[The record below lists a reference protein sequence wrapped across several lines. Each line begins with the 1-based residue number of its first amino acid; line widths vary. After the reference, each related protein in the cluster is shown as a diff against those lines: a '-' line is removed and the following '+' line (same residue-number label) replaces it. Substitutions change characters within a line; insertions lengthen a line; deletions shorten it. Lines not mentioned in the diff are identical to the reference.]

1 MYYRMDAVRS
11 DGTSFNWPSD
21 ILSAL
26 QLSSTDVGIV
36 ATIRTQAEG
45 AIRDVY
51 LPLTWPGQQA
61 PSGARGAYQLI
72 VVPGVELKEVF
83 LSLSRSGERRGKPVM
98 ENRPLG
104 YGYYPA
110 ERAFAVPVL
119 GMRERGI
126 YHLELAATFREGGS
140 ATTELWFYH
149 PGD

>member
-1 MYYRMDAVRS
+1 M
-11 DGTSFNWPSD
+11 
-21 ILSAL
+21 
-26 QLSSTDVGIV
+26 
-36 ATIRTQAEG
+36 
-45 AIRDVY
+45 
-51 LPLTWPGQQA
+51 
-61 PSGARGAYQLI
+61 
-72 VVPGVELKEVF
+72 
-83 LSLSRSGERRGKPVM
+83 M